1 MDLSISHQS
10 TIIYSNLLLKRMM
23 NKQITLLEIIENK
36 IFELDSLLVRLMQWR
51 ENGEK
56 IVFTNGC
63 FDIIHRGHIDYLSKA
78 RDLGDRLIIGVNT
91 DSSVRGLKG
100 KNRPIQDEVSRATIL
115 AALGFVDAIV
125 LFDSPT
131 PEELINKII
140 PDVLVKGADYKI
152 EDIVGYKTMVENNKE
167 IKTIEFLEGYSTT
180 KIENKIIS
188 LRENN

>member
-1 MDLSISHQS
+1 
-10 TIIYSNLLLKRMM
+10 MM
-23 NKQITLLEIIENK
+23 NKQITQLEIIENK

-63 FDIIHRGHIDYLSKA
+63 FDIIHKGHIDYLSKA
-78 RDLGDRLIIGVNT
+78 RDLGDILIIGVNT

-152 EDIVGYKTMVENNKE
+152 EDIIGYKTMVENNKE

>member
-1 MDLSISHQS
+1 M
-10 TIIYSNLLLKRMM
+10 
-23 NKQITLLEIIENK
+23 
-36 IFELDSLLVRLMQWR
+36 
-51 ENGEK
+51 
-56 IVFTNGC
+56 
-63 FDIIHRGHIDYLSKA
+63 
-78 RDLGDRLIIGVNT
+78 
-91 DSSVRGLKG
+91 
-100 KNRPIQDEVSRATIL
+100 
-115 AALGFVDAIV
+115 
-125 LFDSPT
+125 FDSPT